1 MVRAMKKFLFVVF
14 IALLA
19 GAAFFGWQYYNE
31 VLRPQQAT
39 EPIVVVT
46 PEPTPAPAP
55 QPAPAPVPVPQ
66 PEPKPAPA
74 PVPVPEPKPEPV
86 PDGLVLEIKGQNRDQ
101 ATLRFKDR
109 VLGHF
114 KVPAVPK
121 KFGNGQFSG
130 KIENGEIK
138 IRTVLGEGVITVR
151 IGDYIAKT
159 AAFLAGHKVYVVI
172 SNEN

>member
-14 IALLA
+14 VALLA

-39 EPIVVVT
+39 EPVVT
-46 PEPTPAPAP
+46 PAP
-55 QPAPAPVPVPQ
+55 QPAPAPVPVPVPQ
-66 PEPKPAPA
+66 PEPKPVPTPA
-74 PVPVPEPKPEPV
+74 PIPEPKPEPV
-86 PDGLVLEIKGQNRDQ
+86 PDGLVLEIKGANRDQ

-114 KVPAVPK
+114 KVPAVPN

-130 KIENGEIK
+130 KIENGEIQV
-138 IRTVLGEGVITVR
+138 RTVIGEGVIKVR
-151 IGDYIAKT
+151 VGEYIAKT
-159 AAFLAGHKVYVVI
+159 AAFLAGHNVYVVI
-172 SNEN
+172 TDKQ